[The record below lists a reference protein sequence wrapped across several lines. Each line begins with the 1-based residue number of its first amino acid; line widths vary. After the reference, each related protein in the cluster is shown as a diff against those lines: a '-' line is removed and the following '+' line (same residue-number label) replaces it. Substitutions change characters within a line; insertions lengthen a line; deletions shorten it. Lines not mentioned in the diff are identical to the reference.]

1 MTSTGSWVEVVA
13 IPSNISFGTLQVTAL
28 ENSGVEATLE
38 IAIGTDLA
46 TLAAVNNTA
55 YNQLKA
61 RGSYAGFG
69 QLVVGG
75 EIDAVRLV
83 GPSTPAT
90 KRGLAGFCAVNSSHS
105 RRASL
110 APSKFS
116 S

>member
-1 MTSTGSWVEVVA
+1 MSSLTPPVPFINKVMTSTGSWVEVVA

-75 EIDAVRLV
+75 ERVFVRGSHGNISVRAAVLCHEV
-83 GPSTPAT
+83 PSI
-90 KRGLAGFCAVNSSHS
+90 
-105 RRASL
+105 
-110 APSKFS
+110 
-116 S
+116 